1 MEERR
6 SVSKDALSGLAP
18 LLRVRPELQYV
29 CRFGAQWASA
39 HPSEADIWAPF
50 HIVTAGSCVLHLTAA
65 DRSIL
70 LHAGDVAILP
80 HGSAHIVHG
89 LHNPHDASGP
99 FGIGDRR
106 GGPIVVKTNTDGSAD
121 TELVCGRLKF
131 DKAGNNVVLS
141 ALPDSIVIRTG
152 KGSAASHIRCLID
165 LVERELDEARPGAA
179 AIASDLASALLVM
192 VVRTY
197 FEAEQGNDNI
207 LSLLSHPKVA
217 RVVVAMLEWPGKAWT
232 LDELAEVANA
242 SRASLVRMFRQTAKT
257 SPLAF
262 LAETRLELAKR
273 KLLASG
279 GSLAAIAAEVGFQ
292 SESAFS
298 RAFQS
303 RYGLRPGQARG
314 RTPHQE
320 GSTRAGK
327 DGTTTEPG

>member
-1 MEERR
+1 MNADIAERR
-6 SVSKDALSGLAP
+6 FASADALSGLAP

-29 CRFGAQWASA
+29 CRFGAQWVSA
-39 HPSEADIWAPF
+39 HASETANWAPF
-50 HIVTAGSCVLHLTAA
+50 HIVTVGSCVLHLTAV
-65 DRSIL
+65 DQSIL
-70 LHAGDVAILP
+70 LQAGDVAVLP
-80 HGSAHIVHG
+80 HGSAHVVHG
-89 LHNPHDASGP
+89 PNNVHNASGP
-99 FGIGDRR
+99 SGIHDRP
-106 GGPIVVKTNTDGSAD
+106 GGAILVKTNTDGRPD
-121 TELVCGRLKF
+121 TQLVCGRLKF
-131 DKAGNNVVLS
+131 DQAGQNFVLS
-141 ALPDSIVIRTG
+141 ALPDSIVIGTG
-152 KGSAASHIRCLID
+152 KGSSAPQIRSLIE

-197 FEAEQGNDNI
+197 FEAERGSDDI
-207 LSLLSHPKVA
+207 LSLLGHPKVA
-217 RVVVAMLEWPGKAWT
+217 RVVIAMLEWPGKAWT
-232 LDELAEVANA
+232 LNELAEVANA

-279 GSLAAIAAEVGFQ
+279 GSLATIAAEVGFQ

-314 RTPHQE
+314 RAPHQ
-320 GSTRAGK
+320 
-327 DGTTTEPG
+327 